1 MSRDDRLAKGSQKR
15 LFPPQAASSTPFQA
29 TGCPMRTSTLVLAL
43 AFATG
48 LAVAASVVQAQEIR
62 TPARQ
67 TMVGTWSTIAGQC
80 TRPLSI
86 ITIGPQSLSG
96 EDFSCAF
103 ASVQRKGDVVT
114 WKGQCTFGGDD
125 PKPETVTARLA
136 GKQLY
141 YGVRSYGGENGP
153 FVRCP

>member
-1 MSRDDRLAKGSQKR
+1 
-15 LFPPQAASSTPFQA
+15 
-29 TGCPMRTSTLVLAL
+29 MRTSTLVLAL
-43 AFATG
+43 TFATG
-48 LAVAASVVQAQEIR
+48 LAVAASVVQAQESQ
-62 TPARQ
+62 TSARQ

-86 ITIGPQSLSG
+86 IKIGPQALSG
-96 EDFSCAF
+96 EDFFCEF
-103 ASVQRKGDVVT
+103 PSVQRKGDVVT

-125 PKPETVTARLA
+125 AKPETVTARLA

-141 YGVRSYGGENGP
+141 YGIKSYGGENGP